1 MQKKILLLLITSL
14 VIMGQT
20 KVEITI
26 QQSISPEKNNSK
38 SNSEKGKPNILFIA
52 VDDMNDW
59 VSYLGGHNGMKIHTP
74 NIDKLARASM
84 IFTNAHTPSPACAPA
99 RAAILSGVH
108 HARSGVQN
116 THWGDG
122 PEWRKFPK
130 LKNVETLEQ
139 FFKNMEEDIWQRK
152 KFLLQEE
159 LLIKNCHSIS
169 QYL

>member
-1 MQKKILLLLITSL
+1 MQKRILTLLITSL

-20 KVEITI
+20 KVEITV

-38 SNSEKGKPNILFIA
+38 SNFEKGKPNILFIA

-59 VSYLGGHNGMKIHTP
+59 VGYLGGHGGMKIHTP

-84 IFTNAHTPSPACAPA
+84 VFTNAHTPSPACAPA

-130 LKNVETLEQ
+130 LKDVETLEQ
-139 FFKNMEEDIWQRK
+139 FFKNRGYKTLGAGKIY
-152 KFLLQEE
+152 
-159 LLIKNCHSIS
+159 HSQPKRDS
-169 QYL
+169 FDN